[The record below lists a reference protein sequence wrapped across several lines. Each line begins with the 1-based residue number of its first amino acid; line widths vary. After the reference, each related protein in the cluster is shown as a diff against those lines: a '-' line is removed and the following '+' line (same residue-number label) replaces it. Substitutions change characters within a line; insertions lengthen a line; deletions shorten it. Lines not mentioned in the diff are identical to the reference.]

1 MDRQAFE
8 AMALEHLDAVY
19 RLAYHLTRSPERADE
34 LVQNVYLRA
43 LKSETWKD
51 FEERGG
57 GMRAW
62 LFTIAHNAFYSDLKK
77 EGRRPTPV
85 GEFYEESNGELTPGD
100 AAPAWDRA
108 SFDWDQVDDVLKK
121 AIEELK
127 PEFREILLLWG
138 VEGLKYREIAEIL
151 EVPIGTVMS
160 RLHRARKLVAE
171 ALASDPEATERLGI
185 NRLARSEDGNEKGQE
200 ES

>member
-1 MDRQAFE
+1 MERQAFE
-8 AMALEHLDAVY
+8 AMALEHLDSVY

-43 LKSETWKD
+43 LKSETWTN

-85 GEFYEESNGELTPGD
+85 GEFYEESDGELTPGE
-100 AAPAWDRA
+100 ASPAWDQA
-108 SFDWDQVDDVLKK
+108 SFDWDQVDDALKH
-121 AIEELK
+121 AIEQLK

-171 ALASDPEATERLGI
+171 ALAADSDVAERLGI
-185 NRLARSEDGNEKGQE
+185 NRLSGDENGQDD
-200 ES
+200 S

>member
-1 MDRQAFE
+1 MERQAFE
-8 AMALEHLDAVY
+8 AMALEHLDSVY
-19 RLAYHLTRSPERADE
+19 RLSYHLTRSPDRADE
-34 LVQNVYLRA
+34 LVQEVYLRA
-43 LKSETWKD
+43 LKSETWQN

-62 LFTIAHNAFYSDLKK
+62 LFTIAHNAFYSNIKR

-85 GEFYEESNGELTPGD
+85 GEFFEESDGELTPGE
-100 AAPAWDRA
+100 ASPAWDQA
-108 SFDWDQVDDVLKK
+108 SFNWDQVDDVLKH

-171 ALASDPEATERLGI
+171 ALTANPENAERLGI
-185 NRLARSEDGNEKGQE
+185 NRLARDETGPDQS
-200 ES
+200 

>member
-1 MDRQAFE
+1 MERQAFE
-8 AMALEHLDAVY
+8 AMALKHLDSVY
-19 RLAYHLTRSPERADE
+19 RLAYHLTRNPERADE

-43 LKSETWKD
+43 LKSETWEK

-77 EGRRPTPV
+77 QGRRPTPV
-85 GEFYEESNGELTPGD
+85 GEFFEESDGELTPGE
-100 AAPAWDRA
+100 AAPAWDLA
-108 SFDWDQVDDVLKK
+108 SFDWEQVDESLKA
-121 AIEELK
+121 AIEQLK

-171 ALASDPEATERLGI
+171 ALASDPAVAERLGI
-185 NRLARSEDGNEKGQE
+185 DRLSGD
-200 ES
+200 ESPGDDS

>member
-1 MDRQAFE
+1 MERQAFE
-8 AMALEHLDAVY
+8 AMALEHLDSVY

-43 LKSETWKD
+43 LKSETWTN

-85 GEFYEESNGELTPGD
+85 GEFYEESDGELTPGE
-100 AAPAWDRA
+100 ASPAWDQA
-108 SFDWDQVDDVLKK
+108 SFDWDQVDDALKH
-121 AIEELK
+121 AIEQLK

-171 ALASDPEATERLGI
+171 ALAADSDVAERLGI
-185 NRLARSEDGNEKGQE
+185 NRLSGDENGQDH
-200 ES
+200 S